1 MHAAMQEDIV
11 NAMALTGQVLMGQSV
26 MVKSSEVRLQLVRCT
41 GHEFGHAYILVACQR
56 KNKAALMFCSAIHA
70 VLVASAC

>member
-26 MVKSSEVRLQLVRCT
+26 MVKSSEVRLLLVCWT
-41 GHEFGHAYILVACQR
+41 ILGFGR
-56 KNKAALMFCSAIHA
+56 RR
-70 VLVASAC
+70 VLVAYMSEQTWSCWFSRVMLCLQLGVT